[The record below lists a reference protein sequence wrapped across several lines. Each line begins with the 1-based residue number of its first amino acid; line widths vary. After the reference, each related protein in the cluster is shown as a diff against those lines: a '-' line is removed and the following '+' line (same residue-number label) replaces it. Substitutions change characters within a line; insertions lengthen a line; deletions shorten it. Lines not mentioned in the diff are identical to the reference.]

1 MTVLTNPI
9 TYRIIVVCTMV
20 LPLCLSC
27 STKRTTTTDVQLQS
41 LTAENLFRTSATTIT
56 TTTFQPITIDTTT
69 PEATN
74 WAPIKR
80 HVTQVTHR
88 DTTTATTDITTTANQ
103 RTEATAVKLS
113 PASTA
118 SHTWREQLLFL
129 AIIIAL
135 LYLISKR

>member
-1 MTVLTNPI
+1 MTVCNSI
-9 TYRIIVVCTMV
+9 TRRILFVCTMV
-20 LPLCLSC
+20 LLLCLSC
-27 STKRTTTTDVQLQS
+27 STKRTTTTDVSLQS

-56 TTTFQPITIDTTT
+56 TTTFQPIPLDTTT
-69 PEATN
+69 AEATH
-74 WAPIKR
+74 WEPVKR
-80 HVTQVTHR
+80 HITQVTHT
-88 DTTTATTDITTTANQ
+88 DTTTVTTDITTTANQ

-135 LYLISKR
+135 IYLIAKR

>member
-1 MTVLTNPI
+1 MTVSANPI
-9 TYRIIVVCTMV
+9 TRRILIVCTMV

-56 TTTFQPITIDTTT
+56 TTTFQPITIDTATD
-69 PEATN
+69 ATN
-74 WAPIKR
+74 WQPVRR
-80 HVTQVTHR
+80 HITQVTHT
-88 DTTTATTDITTTANQ
+88 DTTTATTDITATANQ

-113 PASTA
+113 PTSEE
-118 SHTWREQLLFL
+118 SPSWRERLLFL

-135 LYLISKR
+135 IYLISKR

>member
-1 MTVLTNPI
+1 MTVSTNPI
-9 TYRIIVVCTMV
+9 TRRILFVCTMV

-56 TTTFQPITIDTTT
+56 TTTFQPIAIDTT
-69 PEATN
+69 PEATH
-74 WAPIKR
+74 WTPIKR
-80 HVTQVTHR
+80 HITQVLHT

-113 PASTA
+113 PTSKE
-118 SHTWREQLLFL
+118 SPSWREQLLFL
-129 AIIIAL
+129 AIIIVL
-135 LYLISKR
+135 IYLISKR